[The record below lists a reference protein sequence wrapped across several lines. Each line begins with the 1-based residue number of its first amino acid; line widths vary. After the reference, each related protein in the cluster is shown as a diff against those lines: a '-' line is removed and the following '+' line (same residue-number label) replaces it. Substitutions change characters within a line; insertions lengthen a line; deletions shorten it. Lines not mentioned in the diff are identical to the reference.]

1 MLHFQLRMLRFLLA
15 FTMVFMTHSNTGRG
29 IPGSELQFISPFLQ
43 GSIAYVPQQAWIQN
57 LTLRQNILF
66 GKSCYKET
74 YSKVVDVCALSTDL
88 KMLPAGEF
96 TEIGE
101 KVNLKNL
108 EQLKST
114 ASIHWKGDASAFG
127 KFLSLQFIDVFKRA
141 ELHTCTKVNRTNPIH
156 TPKKV
161 Q

>member
-1 MLHFQLRMLRFLLA
+1 
-15 FTMVFMTHSNTGRG
+15 MTQNLNTGRG
-29 IPGSELQFISPFLQ
+29 IPGSQLQSISPFVQ

-74 YSKVVDVCALSTDL
+74 YSKVVDACALSTDL

-101 KVNLKNL
+101 KVTGVNFINLV
-108 EQLKST
+108 S
-114 ASIHWKGDASAFG
+114 
-127 KFLSLQFIDVFKRA
+127 
-141 ELHTCTKVNRTNPIH
+141 
-156 TPKKV
+156 
-161 Q
+161 

>member
-1 MLHFQLRMLRFLLA
+1 
-15 FTMVFMTHSNTGRG
+15 MTRNSNTGRR
-29 IPGSELQFISPFLQ
+29 IPGSKLQSISPFLQ

-74 YSKVVDVCALSTDL
+74 YSKVVDACALSTDL

-101 KVNLKNL
+101 KVIEVNLKNL
-108 EQLKST
+108 
-114 ASIHWKGDASAFG
+114 
-127 KFLSLQFIDVFKRA
+127 LS
-141 ELHTCTKVNRTNPIH
+141 
-156 TPKKV
+156 
-161 Q
+161 